1 MKTAVK
7 RIQDFI
13 SHFQKTQ
20 VNKAIPISLLYVY
33 LKLLNLR
40 MVERHKEDKNTM
52 REEKNKLIMKVANEH
67 LLQTLENQK
76 VNNEKKKRT
85 C

>member
-40 MVERHKEDKNTM
+40 MVERHKDKNTM